1 MKAILKKL
9 HKIQSE
15 VGKMEKDGKNTF
27 QNYNYLS
34 ETQVTV
40 KMKKLLEENG
50 VVFTHSST
58 ITKTFPFMSAKG
70 VQNFL
75 TNIEVE
81 YSFYDIET
89 GEVLTGTASG
99 QGTDSGDKGI
109 YKGITGAIK
118 YIFMKN
124 FMIPTGDD
132 PEYAP
137 QAPRIAQN
145 TPPAPQTP
153 QTVQSTPTPQSAPP
167 QPEYMAT
174 GNTQEAVEKLNN
186 YKKPERDEPCE
197 KCGKPMVIR
206 TGKYGEFL
214 SCSGYPECKNIRK

>member
-27 QNYNYLS
+27 KDYNYLS

-40 KMKKLLEENG
+40 KMKKLLEENR

-132 PEYAP
+132 PEKDNSKPNKETPYPPSAFQPLKDTTTLNRQETPPQLEYAP
-137 QAPRIAQN
+137 
-145 TPPAPQTP
+145 
-153 QTVQSTPTPQSAPP
+153 
-167 QPEYMAT
+167 M

-186 YKKPERDEPCE
+186 YRKPERDEPCE

-214 SCSGYPECKNIRK
+214 SCSGYPGCKNIRK